1 MYTKRLLLRRVIIV
15 GVVLLLVLGVRFAAL
30 PVAHVKA
37 ANEWTVCLAGPP
49 TCDFATIQGAINAA
63 SPGDTILVSDGTYN
77 STTEGSPVPE
87 GLIKVTQPLTIKAR
101 EDGNEIRPV
110 IDGSGF
116 NGIFKIWHST
126 FTGGEVVIEGFDLVG
141 NASTGIA
148 ITAAMCDS
156 ANPTKIIIRDNLI
169 HGMIAGIDL
178 WGSDSFC
185 TEAGEI
191 ARVENVEITDN
202 EFYALGYDGVQQGAG
217 VILEGLSSWSEAGD
231 TFAAVIDG
239 NVFRDIYDG
248 TEWGVGI
255 VVELPTTVAPGPAN
269 VQIANNKFLSHVGLG
284 IFINSSDVNDAEIVY
299 NSFSDSSMAG
309 IIFDNIGSG
318 IVDASKNWWG
328 DVTGPNNADHP
339 EYVGCG
345 ITDNVKYSPWLG
357 FLPATVPMTWHV
369 NTTGTI
375 QEAVDAAANGDT
387 IEAEAGTYPGSFI
400 VNKSVTLLG
409 PNALINP
416 NTGARVPEAVLQG
429 TTTSGLSQFVNIEA
443 ENVVIKGFTFD
454 NLSIVNWDNN
464 GRSTSAEPINGDVIE
479 NNYFKNISGTVIYLR
494 DGRDAPGV
502 YSTGVSVSN
511 NKIDPITSAG
521 GVDFNAGTGILLY
534 GAEGATV
541 NNNVIIS
548 AAYNGI
554 QLGRDKDVT
563 VSGNTAT
570 GAVQPALQ
578 IAQWNDGTNTISG
591 NTFST
596 TSTTKAAIRLYGF
609 TNSYYP
615 LFNFTGNT
623 IKDSVF
629 GVQIGREDTGLN
641 DIVNADYSFAGNTF
655 TNINQYRLIVYLT
668 AEATSAEVT
677 EMDAL
682 FAQSYATG
690 STAKLIT
697 SATPWTYVVTTCTTD
712 CYVAKTGS
720 DMNIG
725 TEALPFLTIQKG
737 IDSVSPNGT
746 VHVAAGD
753 YSENITVDLPIS
765 IIGSGPGV
773 TKISALTSPVVTV
786 TSNDVAIKNLEV
798 TDPVQLKEGLQ
809 VIGATQNL
817 VLDTVDFTNLANGT
831 TNAFGVNF
839 KNSFTGLEI
848 KISNFSGLTP
858 GTATRAMA
866 VYMPS
871 PYLATDFEITG
882 SSFTNVFTG
891 VDIRGSVDGL
901 TIFGNTFGPMDLVD
915 CTLAASGI
923 YLGDGPANLSI
934 DDVLVSSNTF
944 TSYCRGFYMWEYR
957 DASTIGSV
965 SVSGNSFT
973 NSIYSSGIRMIAG
986 MPGSADTTTM
996 SGPVSID
1003 DNTFTQSTP
1012 IINGAGVAMV
1022 DVRVLEPTSAL
1033 SITNNE
1039 ITFSGTFT
1047 ESTYGIITRGPISQA
1062 VISGNI
1068 LSGNAAGGSS
1078 TGLPSTTGVYIRTDD
1093 TSFGAIPADAVIDVT
1108 GNTITGFVN
1117 GISIQD
1123 ARTGLY
1129 GGLPIGADLDINLN
1143 KITDNTIGIYSG
1155 DGEVTDATDNWWG
1168 SPCGPAS
1175 GTVIGNVDYDP
1186 WAINETLTVFSDAP
1200 APAIYTFPAGATAD
1214 VMNPIIACAPN
1225 GSTFVF
1231 AGNTFGGIVVG
1242 PTKVGLKFNLNGMV
1256 IGSGTPA
1263 FQIFGDDIVV
1273 QGPGILDG
1281 LQGSGN
1287 NTTAAVEVYAGADNF
1302 RFLNVEVLNWQDG
1315 LELMGSVVSFK
1326 VVGNW
1331 FHDNTE
1337 SGLQINSG
1345 VVLSGVITI
1354 EGNLFKEN
1362 LGPGIQNDSG
1372 LLVET
1377 EYNSWGHYDGP
1388 TAGDG
1393 VSSLVDY
1400 DPWNFLE
1407 PYIDVIPDTDA
1418 LVRTIGETET
1428 IDVKLKV
1435 DAQYLYGIAFKLTWD
1450 SAKLTLNSTTFSA
1463 PWNNVCTSLSSIAG
1477 ETAYRCNL
1485 AYPTAEYTADG
1496 GTILTMNFTPKA
1508 SGLTGNGPWEALFDI
1523 AHVETLTSA
1532 GAVGG
1537 VKIWVNNAGYGLP
1550 SIPDRDITD
1559 TNDGKLTIQG
1569 IANYT
1574 GFVRLEGRT
1583 DDSGAVLEV
1592 HSVSDKGTSE
1602 VLASAT
1608 SASSGAYTT
1617 AHLTPNVI
1625 TVGNVYYLFF
1635 DRELY
1640 LPTTIMAVDPNL
1652 PVLPLIPTDWAHSKL
1667 LSTRPLT
1674 PLNYLML
1681 LGGDAVSDD
1690 VIDILDAGCIGNA
1703 YTVPTDQYAPRIP
1716 YAANCGGQGSSDVTG
1731 DTYTDM
1737 LDLVL
1742 MGGNYS
1748 WNYSP
1753 WTP

>member
-1 MYTKRLLLRRVIIV
+1 MRTRKRLLLNITILGTAFLLII
-15 GVVLLLVLGVRFAAL
+15 LLGASLASAAPTYNLVFGGGYAAFSGMAGSTAQQFSGSGSWYKL
-30 PVAHVKA
+30 YPSTKAEVYIDPVATFGSSFTIDEIQSITYQTVNGASNPSNVDFYMLLYTQPCTGGDASWYCHRLTA
-37 ANEWTVCLAGPP
+37 EPIYANGFVSPTAWVWNTYTTDAGANQLTFYDYARSGTYGFYGAPTLQQIQAGAINWSTLFTGGSTTPVDYGGESIKFITLSTGSGWESFEGYLDAITITLTGGAEYIIDLEDFADPLYVDDDWTGSTIGQEVSTGKFFGWNS
-49 TCDFATIQGAINAA
+49 FATIQDAINNAQV
-63 SPGDTILVSDGTYN
+63 SGTINVFPGTYDDDEANDFNAVNGGTGTSDFNIFVNKPVTIQGVKSDGTVITDRADISAYVVPKRDTPISNLSTFFVQADNVTISGLDVTAYDDPDYN
-77 STTEGSPVPE
+77 FKTISVIGNDV
-87 GLIKVTQPLTIKAR
+87 TIKDSKLHAR
-101 EDGNEIRPV
+101 DQVSSIYMYDPRY
-110 IDGSGF
+110 
-116 NGIFKIWHST
+116 
-126 FTGGEVVIEGFDLVG
+126 
-141 NASTGIA
+141 NASTDTSYITSYTITGNELLVEGTYASGIRISSGPGWTGDA
-148 ITAAMCDS
+148 I
-156 ANPTKIIIRDNLI
+156 NRI
-169 HGMIAGIDL
+169 
-178 WGSDSFC
+178 
-185 TEAGEI
+185 
-191 ARVENVEITDN
+191 
-202 EFYALGYDGVQQGAG
+202 
-217 VILEGLSSWSEAGD
+217 
-231 TFAAVIDG
+231 
-239 NVFRDIYDG
+239 
-248 TEWGVGI
+248 
-255 VVELPTTVAPGPAN
+255 
-269 VQIANNKFLSHVGLG
+269 IANNL
-284 IFINSSDVNDAEIVY
+284 
-299 NSFSDSSMAG
+299 
-309 IIFDNIGSG
+309 
-318 IVDASKNWWG
+318 
-328 DVTGPNNADHP
+328 
-339 EYVGCG
+339 
-345 ITDNVKYSPWLG
+345 ITDGGYGIEFVGPGGDSWDVYPVG
-357 FLPATVPMTWHV
+357 
-369 NTTGTI
+369 
-375 QEAVDAAANGDT
+375 AA
-387 IEAEAGTYPGSFI
+387 
-400 VNKSVTLLG
+400 
-409 PNALINP
+409 
-416 NTGARVPEAVLQG
+416 
-429 TTTSGLSQFVNIEA
+429 
-443 ENVVIKGFTFD
+443 
-454 NLSIVNWDNN
+454 
-464 GRSTSAEPINGDVIE
+464 
-479 NNYFKNISGTVIYLR
+479 
-494 DGRDAPGV
+494 
-502 YSTGVSVSN
+502 
-511 NKIDPITSAG
+511 
-521 GVDFNAGTGILLY
+521 
-534 GAEGATV
+534 
-541 NNNVIIS
+541 
-548 AAYNGI
+548 
-554 QLGRDKDVT
+554 
-563 VSGNTAT
+563 
-570 GAVQPALQ
+570 
-578 IAQWNDGTNTISG
+578 TISG
-591 NTFST
+591 NTFTNQEKGSV
-596 TSTTKAAIRLYGF
+596 AAWGIYNSMEGYGAIDWDGILA
-609 TNSYYP
+609 T
-615 LFNFTGNT
+615 
-623 IKDSVF
+623 
-629 GVQIGREDTGLN
+629 
-641 DIVNADYSFAGNTF
+641 NTF
-655 TNINQYRLIVYLT
+655 DKAVITKTAGDTVRFYDSGNFKFIRGIYSDIQRYPVNVVAQAGDTVY
-668 AEATSAEVT
+668 
-677 EMDAL
+677 
-682 FAQSYATG
+682 
-690 STAKLIT
+690 
-697 SATPWTYVVTTCTTD
+697 
-712 CYVAKTGS
+712 
-720 DMNIG
+720 
-725 TEALPFLTIQKG
+725 
-737 IDSVSPNGT
+737 VS
-746 VHVAAGD
+746 AGD
-753 YSENITVDLPIS
+753 YHENVIVDLPVT
-765 IIGSGPGV
+765 IIGAGPTLTEV
-773 TKISALTSPVVTV
+773 TAPTAPVFSI
-786 TSNDVAIKNLEV
+786 TSNNVVIKDLAI
-798 TDPVQLKEGLQ
+798 TDPLQLREGIQ

-817 VLDTVDFTNLANGT
+817 LLDNLDFVNLANGT
-831 TNAFGVNF
+831 TNAFGVDF

-848 KISNFSGLTP
+848 KNSSFAGITP

-882 SSFTNVFTG
+882 SSFTSVFTG

-901 TIFGNTFGPMDLVD
+901 TISGNTFGPMDLVD
-915 CTLAASGI
+915 CSAAASGI

-934 DDVLVSSNTF
+934 DDVMVSGNTF
-944 TSYCRGFYMWEYR
+944 TSYCRGFYMWEYK

-965 SVSGNSFT
+965 SVSGNAFT

-986 MPGSADTTTM
+986 MPGSADNTTM

-1039 ITFSGTFT
+1039 FTFSGTFT
-1047 ESTYGIITRGPISQA
+1047 ESTYGIMIRGPISQA

-1108 GNTITGFVN
+1108 GNTITGFLN